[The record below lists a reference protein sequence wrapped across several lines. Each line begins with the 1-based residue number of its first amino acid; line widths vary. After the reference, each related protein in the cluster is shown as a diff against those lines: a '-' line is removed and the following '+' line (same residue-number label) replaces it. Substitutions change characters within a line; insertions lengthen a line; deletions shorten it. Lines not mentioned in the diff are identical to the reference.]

1 MKKHILK
8 LVGTALLIMA
18 IVLTQIPAT
27 GINAVSQANNGFMM
41 DGDKLVKYTG
51 TATSVSVPEGV
62 KTIGAEAFA
71 DNTSLSYITFPKS
84 LQSIE
89 NGAFSGCR
97 YLNRVILPEGV
108 RSIGNGAFADCDN
121 LYSVTIPASLTQ
133 IGTSVFAGCEDLKTI
148 NIDKKNPNFVCEDGV
163 LYNDDK
169 TIIYQVL
176 AGREKKTYTMPNSV
190 EEIKK
195 YAFWGCENLEE
206 VGISGHVERIG
217 DYAFSNAA
225 GLKSISL
232 SYSVHS
238 IGTKAFED
246 CRNLV
251 DVTIPPSVSKIDPT
265 AFDGC
270 YRLNI
275 IAEEGTPASDYFK
288 EFEANNASRA
298 EYEDSV
304 SSNTNPHWVKDTT
317 EPEKE
322 RASKPNVSD
331 VENYVE
337 WDIDSPGVLGR
348 SKVVSRQA
356 VIFMD
361 ASSGTVYSGGSGG
374 GGESQSTESVA
385 EGGTDDSNDDGALL
399 GDAIAYKA
407 FYKDKSLLN
416 FTFPAGV
423 KSIGE
428 LAFARSG
435 LTAVQIPYGV
445 ETIKNGA
452 FYHCDDLG
460 SVSIPSSVTEI
471 EADAFTYTKWLNNW
485 YSGSNVNE
493 FLVVGDGIL
502 LAYKGSSSQVTIPS
516 NVKRIAPGVFKGHS
530 EISQVTIPDS
540 VKVIGEE
547 AFSGCSGLVNISGGG
562 SISQIRDRAFYGCPI
577 GTVRIPA
584 SVETIGL
591 MAFGGTG
598 VTDSIV
604 FLGNKIPKVSYEK
617 SATRLSNDDYRGDC
631 FGDIS
636 VAVVNEN
643 VGKSD
648 LEGTVLD
655 WKQPGFS
662 GQIYVLDGSINASK
676 AEMLAST
683 VPQAETVVPSGI
695 YVYGKKYTTQTTE
708 KTDYAPSPASVSD
721 NSIQGLMVIDHDEL
735 KREAAVEVAA
745 NGSTVKLDGYHF
757 YVSNAGLGE
766 NKLKEKIEEYYG
778 TVSKENYFAMDL
790 SLYDPTDTIP
800 ITKLGKNPLTV
811 TMPVPLELLDDEI
824 CVISLDENGNP
835 EVTFCTYSVRD
846 NRQYI
851 SFDVDHF
858 SPYALFG
865 AQGELKDKI
874 SEKRTRSSNASG
886 LDITPNTGDTLDI
899 RLILIIG
906 LAALGGFLLL
916 AGLWRPKRLLT
927 NKTKM

>member
-8 LVGTALLIMA
+8 LVGTAFLIMA
-18 IVLTQIPAT
+18 VVLTQIPPM

-84 LQSIE
+84 LESIE

-97 YLNRVILPEGV
+97 YLNRIILPDGL

-121 LYSVTIPASLTQ
+121 LYSVTIPASVTQ
-133 IGTSVFAGCEDLKTI
+133 MGTSVFAGCEDLQTI
-148 NIDKKNPNFVCEDGV
+148 HIDKKNPNFVCEDGV
-163 LYNDDK
+163 LYSDDK

-251 DVTIPPSVSKIDPT
+251 DVTIPPSVSTIDPT

-275 IAEEGTPASDYFK
+275 IAEEGTPASDFFK
-288 EFEANNASRA
+288 DFEANNASRA

-322 RASKPNVSD
+322 RESKVNVSD
-331 VENYVE
+331 VDNYVE
-337 WDIDSPGVLGR
+337 WDVDSPGVLGR

-361 ASSGTVYSGGSGG
+361 ASAGTVYNGASG
-374 GGESQSTESVA
+374 GGESQNAESQEA
-385 EGGTDDSNDDGALL
+385 DTTAQESSEGALS

-407 FYKDKSLLN
+407 FYQDKSLLN
-416 FTFPAGV
+416 FTFPSGV
-423 KSIGE
+423 RTIRE

-445 ETIKNGA
+445 EKIENGA

-460 SVSIPSSVTEI
+460 AVSIPSSVTEI
-471 EADAFTYTKWLNNW
+471 EGDAFTYTKWLNNW
-485 YSGSNVNE
+485 YRGSDVND

-502 LAYKGSSSQVTIPS
+502 LAYKGNSSLVTIPT
-516 NVKRIAPGVFKGHS
+516 NVKRIAPGVFKDHS

-547 AFSGCSGLVNISGGG
+547 AFSGCSSLWNISGGG
-562 SISQIRDRAFYGCPI
+562 SVSQIRDRAFWGCPI
-577 GTVRIPA
+577 ETVRIPA
-584 SVETIGL
+584 SVESVGL

-598 VTDSIV
+598 VTDSVV
-604 FLGNKIPKVSYEK
+604 FLGSRLPVVSYEK
-617 SATRLSNDDYRGDC
+617 SAMRLSNDDYRGDS

-636 VAVVNEN
+636 VAVVNADIRQ
-643 VGKSD
+643 SD

-655 WKQPGFS
+655 WEQPGFS
-662 GQIYVLDGSINASK
+662 GQIYVLDGNVNASK

-683 VPQAETVVPSGI
+683 VPEPSASI
-695 YVYGKKYTTQTTE
+695 PSSIFVYGKKYTTATTE
-708 KTDYAPSPASVSD
+708 KTEYAPVPAGVSD

-735 KREAAVEVAA
+735 KGEAAVEVAA
-745 NGSTVKLDGYHF
+745 NGSTVNLDGYHF

-766 NKLKEKIEEYYG
+766 SDLKKSIEEHYG
-778 TVSKENYFAMDL
+778 TVSEENYFAMDL

-800 ITKLGKNPLTV
+800 ITRLGKNPLTV
-811 TMPVPLELLDDEI
+811 TMPVPAKLLDDEI

-846 NRQYI
+846 GREYI
-851 SFDVDHF
+851 SFDVEHF

-874 SEKRTRSSNASG
+874 AQKKALSSHASG
-886 LDITPNTGDTLDI
+886 LDITPDTGDTLDI
-899 RLILIIG
+899 RMILIIG
-906 LAALGGFLLL
+906 LAAFGGFLLL
-916 AGLWRPKRLLT
+916 AGLWKPK
-927 NKTKM
+927 KY